1 MTRSS
6 RFRASYYFYRFA
18 IGCFDESQGTAVPQ
32 PGPAGLRV
40 ALLAAWVVLAL
51 LNSFVNLSVAEER
64 SVRNEEDYLMRSVL
78 FALLAPAAIA
88 ATLTASA
95 SATVLSP
102 KGPVIDKSTAASDVA
117 YRAVRRTTVRGPRG
131 VYRSR
136 TVVRGGRYYGARGV
150 YARRGVYVRGGRYYG
165 AGYYG
170 PRYYGGRNYASGYY
184 RPRYYGYYGSG
195 YYGSGYYRPRYY
207 GYYRPRVYAS
217 RGVYVRGGRYY
228 GRGGVYARSGFHG
241 HRAVYRGGGR
251 VYASRAVGVRRR

>member
-6 RFRASYYFYRFA
+6 RFRASYYFYCSA
-18 IGCFDESQGTAVPQ
+18 IKCFDESQSTAVPQ
-32 PGPAGLRV
+32 LGPAGLRV
-40 ALLAAWVVLAL
+40 TLLAVWAVLAL

-64 SVRNEEDYLMRSVL
+64 SVRNEEENLMRRVL

-95 SATVLSP
+95 SPAVLSP
-102 KGPVIDKSTAASDVA
+102 KGPVIDKSTAATDVA
-117 YRAVRRTTVRGPRG
+117 YRGVRRTTVRGPRG

-170 PRYYGGRNYASGYY
+170 PRYYGAR
-184 RPRYYGYYGSG
+184 

-228 GRGGVYARSGFHG
+228 GRGGVYARRGFYG
-241 HRAVYRGGGR
+241 HRAAYRGGGR